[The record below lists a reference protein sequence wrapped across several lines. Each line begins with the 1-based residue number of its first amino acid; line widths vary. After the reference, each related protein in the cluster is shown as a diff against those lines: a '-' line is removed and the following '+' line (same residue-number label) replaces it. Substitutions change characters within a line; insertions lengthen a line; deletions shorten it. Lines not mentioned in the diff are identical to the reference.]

1 MPLESFWDRA
11 KEAAEWAILW
21 GVKLSI
27 VIGIVFISVSYLL
40 GDYNIVRGR
49 AANGERAWEWIQS
62 QQPANQQPS
71 PLPK

>member
-1 MPLESFWDRA
+1 MNEFLGRM
-11 KEAAEWAILW
+11 KTAAEWAVLLGI
-21 GVKLSI
+21 KIAI
-27 VIGIVFISVSYLL
+27 VVAIVLVSVSFVL